1 MRAAAPTESTSTAA
15 NSNTNAPAAPVPGS
29 LGTMAGIVKAARALG
44 MAGTAYF
51 GEGMTML
58 DEKIND
64 LLRYANR
71 HELVGSRVTC
81 NPPPADMDQDVL
93 VYVDSENAD
102 YFVSKMKQAGFS
114 VELGE
119 GYAEDALN
127 GGQSDRFQSYR
138 QGDVNLI
145 VTIDQLFY
153 QRFAYATEI
162 AKRANL
168 MLKDE
173 RVELFQAILY
183 GNMPPSPEYEYA
195 PKKTTI
201 HAPQP
206 FAFSPPPK
214 DFMRPWWVSAEGVGS
229 GCVEALNEAAARSA
243 GTNLLGAD
251 VDKCEVLPYPAEPRL
266 NKYDGPQ
273 GVCPSFC
280 YSPNTCKGRG
290 CCPQSPSCVD

>member
-1 MRAAAPTESTSTAA
+1 
-15 NSNTNAPAAPVPGS
+15 
-29 LGTMAGIVKAARALG
+29 

-51 GEGMTML
+51 GEGMTMF
-58 DEKIND
+58 DEKIKD

-71 HELVGSRVTC
+71 YELVGSRITC
-81 NPPPADMDQDVL
+81 NPPPVDTDQDVL
-93 VYVDSENAD
+93 VYVDGENAD
-102 YFVSKMKQAGFS
+102 YFVLLMKQAGFN

-127 GGQSDRFQSYR
+127 GGESDRFQSYR

-145 VTIDQLFY
+145 VTIDELFY

-183 GNMPPSPEYEYA
+183 GNMPALPEYGEPLARPVPPA
-195 PKKTTI
+195 P
-201 HAPQP
+201 AP
-206 FAFSPPPK
+206 FSLPSPPK
-214 DFMRPWWVSAEGVGS
+214 DYMRPWWVSAEGVGS
-229 GCVEALNEAAARSA
+229 GCVEALNEAAARFA
-243 GTNLLGAD
+243 GSNLLGGE
-251 VDKCEVLPYPAEPRL
+251 VEKCEVLPYPAEPRL
-266 NKYDGPQ
+266 NKYDGPR

-280 YSPNTCKGRG
+280 YAPHTCKGHG
-290 CCPQSPSCVD
+290 SCPQRISCTE